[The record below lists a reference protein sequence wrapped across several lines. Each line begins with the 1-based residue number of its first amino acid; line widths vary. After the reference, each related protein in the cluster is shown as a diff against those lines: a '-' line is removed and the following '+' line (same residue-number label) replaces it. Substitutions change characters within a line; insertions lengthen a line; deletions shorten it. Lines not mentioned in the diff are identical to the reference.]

1 MQSKFEEDMEV
12 LYEWITTIQTEMI
25 DVLVSENR
33 LEINA
38 KNTKRKSKI
47 GKSLLVSE
55 YATANE
61 IIPIL
66 IEFDKTKK
74 KQIFDSTIGS

>member
-12 LYEWITTIQTEMI
+12 LYEWITTIQTEMF
-25 DVLVSENR
+25 DVLLPENR